1 MTMSKIQEVYET
13 VEKGKVKA
21 IQGLVQEALDAG
33 DAPLDILN
41 KGMIAAM
48 DSVGAKFKA
57 GEIFVPEML
66 VAAKCMKK
74 GVEIL
79 KPHLASGETGA
90 DTGSISAPVCPPAP
104 VCHFLLS
111 VLFSGR
117 KFKSFPEQLR
127 YQSAASVKS
136 NSWNPVRVISCT
148 LSDTA

>member
-1 MTMSKIQEVYET
+1 MSKIQEVYET

-74 GVEIL
+74 GVEI
-79 KPHLASGETGA
+79 
-90 DTGSISAPVCPPAP
+90 
-104 VCHFLLS
+104 
-111 VLFSGR
+111 
-117 KFKSFPEQLR
+117 
-127 YQSAASVKS
+127 
-136 NSWNPVRVISCT
+136 
-148 LSDTA
+148 